1 MTPPAATAPPA
12 MAPPTATAPPTARE
26 LHALAGRDAD
36 AAGRALAEA
45 LERRPLAPELHYLD
59 GVLLVAR
66 GQLDDAERAIR
77 RALYLD
83 RAALLAHFML
93 GVIRQRR
100 GDRAQAA
107 RAFETCAALAAAL
120 PPAAEI
126 SLGDGETAGSLAA
139 AARAQ
144 LALLNAGAR

>member
-1 MTPPAATAPPA
+1 VHAPAASAPPA
-12 MAPPTATAPPTARE
+12 ARE

-36 AAGRALAEA
+36 AARRAVAEA
-45 LERRPLAPELHYLD
+45 LDGHPLDPELHYLD

-66 GQLDDAERAIR
+66 GRFDDAEQALR

-83 RAALLAHFML
+83 RSSSLAHFML
-93 GVIRQRR
+93 GVIRRRR

-107 RAFETCAALAAAL
+107 RSFETCAALAAAL

-126 SLGDGETAGSLAA
+126 PLGDGETAGSLAA

-144 LALLNAGAR
+144 LALLDAGAR